1 MSIFVPKSST
11 ATRYK
16 EVFGAKMRTYE
27 NQVAGSISTQGG
39 RIGVT
44 ADTLAFRARAGA
56 APLKPAGWWGWS
68 GCQRSFRAR
77 AGAAPLKL

>member
-27 NQVAGSISTQGG
+27 LQVAGSISTQGG

-44 ADTLAFRARAGA
+44 ADIEFQQSERRPIIA
-56 APLKPAGWWGWS
+56 AQKTDYKACGSKNSINLRKH
-68 GCQRSFRAR
+68 
-77 AGAAPLKL
+77 